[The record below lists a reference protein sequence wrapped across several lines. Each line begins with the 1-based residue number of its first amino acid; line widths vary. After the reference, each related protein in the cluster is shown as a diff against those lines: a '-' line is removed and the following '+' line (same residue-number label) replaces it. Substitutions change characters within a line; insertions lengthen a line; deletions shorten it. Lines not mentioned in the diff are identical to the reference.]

1 MATHEHTTDATTL
14 PQEDRSS
21 HTVPEATQFDFWL
34 GEWDLTWSNGGH
46 GTNSI
51 QAILDGKVILET
63 FNADPADAFQGMS
76 FSVYNPLLGK
86 WQQTWVDNQ
95 GTYLDLVGGYQE
107 GKMILERTDNGGEKS
122 ILQRMIF
129 SNITDTHLDW
139 SWERSQDYG
148 TTWESLWQIH
158 YQRKLSANP

>member
-1 MATHEHTTDATTL
+1 MAKHEHATDASTL

-21 HTVPEATQFDFWL
+21 HAVPEASQFDFWL
-34 GEWDLTWSNGGH
+34 GEWDLSWPDGGH

-51 QAILDGKVILET
+51 RAILDGKVILET
-63 FNADPADAFQGMS
+63 FNADPDGAFQGMS
-76 FSVYNPLLGK
+76 FSVYNPSLSK

-95 GTYLDLVGGYQE
+95 GTYLDLLGGYQE
-107 GKMILERTDNGGEKS
+107 GKMILERTTNVGEKS

-129 SNITDTHLDW
+129 FNITDAHLDW
-139 SWERSQDYG
+139 SWERSQDHG

-158 YQRKLSANP
+158 YQRKPAE

>member
-1 MATHEHTTDATTL
+1 MNIQPTPLLSRRRKLFA
-14 PQEDRSS
+14 
-21 HTVPEATQFDFWL
+21 VPEATQFNFWL

-51 QAILDGKVILET
+51 RAILDGKVILET
-63 FNADPADAFQGMS
+63 FNADPTDAFQGMS
-76 FSVYNPLLGK
+76 FSVYNPLLSK

-95 GTYLDLVGGYQE
+95 GTYLDLVGDYQE
-107 GKMILERTDNGGEKS
+107 GKMILERTASVGEKS

-129 SNITDTHLDW
+129 FNITDTHLDW
-139 SWERSQDYG
+139 SWQRSQDHG

-158 YQRKLSANP
+158 YQRKLTE